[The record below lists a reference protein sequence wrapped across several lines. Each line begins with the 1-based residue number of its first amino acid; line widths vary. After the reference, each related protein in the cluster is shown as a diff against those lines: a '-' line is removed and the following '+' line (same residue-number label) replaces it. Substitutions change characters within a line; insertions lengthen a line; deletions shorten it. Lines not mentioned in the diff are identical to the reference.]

1 MWKTHKDIAPKT
13 PPYKRQ
19 SLTDMRFLYYNIAKI
34 SNINEPPKQYRD
46 KMFQQSEVFL
56 KETLKELDS
65 SWLNLFNN

>member
-34 SNINEPPKQYRD
+34 SNITEPPKQYRD

>member
-34 SNINEPPKQYRD
+34 SNINEPPKQYRA

-65 SWLNLFNN
+65 S

>member
-65 SWLNLFNN
+65 SWLKLFNN